1 MARPVRSAACVSFD
15 AARTWHQL
23 AWAEVIIQ
31 ASTIGR
37 AEGLETDICVVG
49 AGPAGISLALG
60 LIGRGL
66 RVTLVESGAFEHDP
80 QVQELSA
87 GDVRSDDYAPGALG
101 DGRRRQFGGTT
112 NLWAYRT
119 EPGSGRRYARSLPP
133 EEIDFERRG
142 EEPGAGWPFRLADLA
157 RFLERAQ
164 RVWNGGP
171 FDYSVETWGDD
182 STPPLQSPRGMLIT
196 RMSQHGPRD
205 VFTLR
210 YRDDLLAAED
220 VTVLV
225 QCTAVELEWDAASR
239 VVRRAIVARG
249 DGSRFAIAA
258 RAFVLASGGIE
269 NVQLL
274 LASDATR
281 PGGPANPHD
290 VIGRWITDHP
300 EFRMAVVSP
309 ADASVL
315 DRLGLYDIRWVRNS
329 MVSGFL
335 TLPEA
340 LKRDEG
346 LLNVSVA
353 MAPQPAG
360 FGSRS
365 HRALSALRAIRRRE
379 VPSHLATNLAAL
391 AGSPRETIAALRLG
405 SARYMEHLGGWS
417 RPDVDRSTFAA
428 IELWAATEQSASRD
442 NRLHLSEARDRL
454 GRPRIAMEM
463 RWSDEDRRNFQR
475 SATLITEEL
484 EASGIGRVRPWV
496 EMAGAARPYNT
507 GYHHPMGGTRMHPDP
522 RFGAVDPDCRVHGT
536 ANLYVAGS
544 SVFASGHGYA
554 NPTLSIIAL
563 AVRLGDHLI
572 ETLS

>member
-1 MARPVRSAACVSFD
+1 M
-15 AARTWHQL
+15 
-23 AWAEVIIQ
+23 
-31 ASTIGR
+31 
-37 AEGLETDICVVG
+37 VG

-66 RVTLVESGAFEHDP
+66 RVTLVESGGFEHDTH
-80 QVQELSA
+80 VQELSA
-87 GDVRSDDYAPGALG
+87 GEVLSDTYAPEALR

-133 EEIDFERRG
+133 EEIDFERRSA
-142 EEPGAGWPFRLADLA
+142 EAVTSWPFGLKDMAP
-157 RFLERAQ
+157 FLERAQ
-164 RVWNGGP
+164 RLWNGGP
-171 FDYSVETWGDD
+171 FDYSVETWGEE
-182 STPPLQSPRGMLIT
+182 STPPLGSPGGLLIT

-210 YRDDLLAAED
+210 YRDDLLAAEN
-220 VTVLV
+220 VTTLIG
-225 QCTAVELEWDAASR
+225 CTVVDLEWDASSHAI
-239 VVRRAIVARG
+239 RRAIVARG

-258 RAFVLASGGIE
+258 RAFVLAAGGIE

-274 LASDATR
+274 LTSEAAR
-281 PGGPANPHD
+281 AGGSANRHD

-300 EFRMAVVSP
+300 EFRMAVVTP
-309 ADASVL
+309 ADSSVL

-335 TLPEA
+335 TLPEPM
-340 LKRDEG
+340 KRDEG

-365 HRALSALRAIRRRE
+365 HRAISSLRAIRRGE
-379 VPSHLATNLAAL
+379 LPSRVARSLATIAR
-391 AGSPRETIAALRLG
+391 SPRDTIAVLRLG
-405 SARYMEHLGGWS
+405 SGRYMEHIGGWS
-417 RPDVDRSTFAA
+417 RPDVDRSSFAA
-428 IELWAATEQSASRD
+428 IELWAATEQTASRE
-442 NRLHLSEARDRL
+442 NRLVLSDTRDGL
-454 GRPRIAMEM
+454 GRKRIAMHM
-463 RWSDEDRRNFQR
+463 RWSSEDRRNFQR
-475 SATLITEEL
+475 SAALITEEL
-484 EASGIGRVRPWV
+484 ETSGIGRVRPWL
-496 EMAGAARPYNT
+496 EMSGASRPHNS
-507 GYHHPMGGTRMHPDP
+507 GYHHPMGGTRMHADP
-522 RFGAVDPDCRVHGT
+522 RYGAVDPDCRVHGT

-544 SVFASGHGYA
+544 SVFPSGHGYA

>member
-1 MARPVRSAACVSFD
+1 MEQV
-15 AARTWHQL
+15 
-23 AWAEVIIQ
+23 
-31 ASTIGR
+31 
-37 AEGLETDICVVG
+37 ETDICVVG

-80 QVQELSA
+80 RVQELSG
-87 GDVRSDDYAPGALG
+87 GDVRSDSYAPDSLR

-119 EPGSGRRYARSLPP
+119 EPGSGRLYARSLPP
-133 EEIDFERRG
+133 EEIDFERRS
-142 EEPGAGWPFRLADLA
+142 EDPGTGWPFGVKDISP
-157 RFLERAQ
+157 FLERAQ

-171 FDYSVETWGDD
+171 LDYSVETWGDE
-182 STPPLQSPRGMLIT
+182 STPPLESPRGMLTT

-210 YRDDLLAAED
+210 YRDDVLAAENLTTL
-220 VTVLV
+220 VRCTVV
-225 QCTAVELEWDAASR
+225 DLEWDASSHAI
-239 VVRRAIVARG
+239 RRAVIARG

-258 RAFVLASGGIE
+258 RAFVLAAGGIE

-274 LASDATR
+274 LASEATR
-281 PGGPANPHD
+281 PGGSANRHD

-300 EFRMAVVSP
+300 EFRMAVVTP
-309 ADASVL
+309 ADGSVF
-315 DRLGLYDIRWVRNS
+315 DRLGLYDLRWVRNS

-335 TLPEA
+335 TLPERM
-340 LKRDEG
+340 KRDEG

-365 HRALSALRAIRRRE
+365 HRAISSLRAIRRGE
-379 VPSHLATNLAAL
+379 LPSHVARNLATIAR
-391 AGSPRETIAALRLG
+391 SPRDTIAVMRLR

-417 RPDVDRSTFAA
+417 RPDVDRSSFAA
-428 IELWAATEQSASRD
+428 IELWAATEQTASRE
-442 NRLHLSEARDRL
+442 NRLELSDTRDGL
-454 GRPRIAMEM
+454 GRRRIVMHM
-463 RWSDEDRRNFQR
+463 RWSSEDRRNFQR
-475 SATLITEEL
+475 SAALITHEL

-496 EMAGAARPYNT
+496 EMSGASRPYNT
-507 GYHHPMGGTRMHPDP
+507 GYHHPMGGTRMHADP
-522 RFGAVDPDCRVHGT
+522 RYGVVDPDCRVHGT
-536 ANLYVAGS
+536 TNLYVAGS

-572 ETLS
+572 EALS